1 MAHMT
6 PEVEATYST
15 HSSLKVVITCEFN
28 HFYYKVDDDLLARA
42 IKIFSEDYK
51 VAKTSGISMGA
62 KENLIGQS
70 NTNIT
75 VITIV
80 ADDDARLADIGYGTS
95 QFEDEII
102 DWLKQSN

>member
-1 MAHMT
+1 
-6 PEVEATYST
+6 
-15 HSSLKVVITCEFN
+15 
-28 HFYYKVDDDLLARA
+28 
-42 IKIFSEDYK
+42 
-51 VAKTSGISMGA
+51 MGA

-102 DWLKQSN
+102 DWLKESN